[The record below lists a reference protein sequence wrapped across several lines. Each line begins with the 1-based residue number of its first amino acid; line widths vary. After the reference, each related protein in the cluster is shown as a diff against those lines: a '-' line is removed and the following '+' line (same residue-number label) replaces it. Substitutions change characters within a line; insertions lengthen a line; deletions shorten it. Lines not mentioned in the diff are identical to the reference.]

1 MDQEKDLAQRK
12 KEAAERAKQLARERL
27 AAKQAAEQTQPA
39 AGRGSLPT
47 DEANADAAPPTGP
60 IKEAPR
66 TELPASAEDL
76 ASAKKRAAEEAR
88 ARAAELRRQ
97 REAAN
102 DGAATGDDLEAAKR
116 KAAEEAR
123 ARAAE
128 LRRQR
133 EAAAT
138 GAATGDDLEAA
149 KRKAAEEA
157 RAKAAE
163 LRRQR
168 EAANDGAATGDDL
181 EAAKR
186 KAAEE
191 ARARAAELRRQRE
204 AAATGA
210 ATGDD
215 LEAAKRKAAEEARA
229 KAAELRR
236 QREAANDGA
245 ADEDLELAKKKAAA
259 AAKAKAAAAA
269 KARAAAMAKQQGD
282 ASEDDELA
290 KQKAAAAAKAKAA
303 AAARAKAKAADA
315 DGGTEQPPSPS
326 PNDPLLEKYV
336 RIIREHLGPDVL
348 EDAYINRLAKD
359 VPTLVVK
366 KEAYYKIAELL
377 KGHEQ
382 LRFDYL
388 SELHGTDFETHMEV
402 YVHLYSYPN
411 RQPAALKVKIERD
424 NPEIDSLVPLWPGAN
439 WPECEAYDL
448 LGIRFRGHPNLIRI
462 FLGEQWVGHPL
473 RKDYEPYDAEV

>member
-1 MDQEKDLAQRK
+1 MDEEKDLAQRK

-27 AAKQAAEQTQPA
+27 AARQADEQAKSAAET
-39 AGRGSLPT
+39 GSLKTPPNSNGSQLET
-47 DEANADAAPPTGP
+47 TKGEA
-60 IKEAPR
+60 
-66 TELPASAEDL
+66 TEPASADDL
-76 ASAKKRAAEEAR
+76 ALAKKRAAEEAR

-97 REAAN
+97 REAAAS
-102 DGAATGDDLEAAKR
+102 GAATEGDLEAAKR

-133 EAAAT
+133 EAAES
-138 GAATGDDLEAA
+138 GAED
-149 KRKAAEEA
+149 
-157 RAKAAE
+157 
-163 LRRQR
+163 
-168 EAANDGAATGDDL
+168 
-181 EAAKR
+181 
-186 KAAEE
+186 
-191 ARARAAELRRQRE
+191 
-204 AAATGA
+204 
-210 ATGDD
+210 
-215 LEAAKRKAAEEARA
+215 
-229 KAAELRR
+229 
-236 QREAANDGA
+236 
-245 ADEDLELAKKKAAA
+245 DLELAKKKAAA
-259 AAKAKAAAAA
+259 AAKA
-269 KARAAAMAKQQGD
+269 RAAALAKQKAAEASGD
-282 ASEDDELA
+282 DDELA

-303 AAARAKAKAADA
+303 AAAKARAAALAKQQGGAGGEGAKQKAAAAARAKAEET
-315 DGGTEQPPSPS
+315 DGGTGRYAAPS

-336 RIIREHLGPDVL
+336 RIIHEHLGSDVF

-366 KEAYYKIAELL
+366 KEAYYKVAELL

-388 SELHGTDFETHMEV
+388 SELHGTDFQTHMEV

-411 RQPAALKVKIERD
+411 RQPVALKVKIERD
-424 NPEIDSLVPLWPGAN
+424 NPEVDSLVPLWPGAN